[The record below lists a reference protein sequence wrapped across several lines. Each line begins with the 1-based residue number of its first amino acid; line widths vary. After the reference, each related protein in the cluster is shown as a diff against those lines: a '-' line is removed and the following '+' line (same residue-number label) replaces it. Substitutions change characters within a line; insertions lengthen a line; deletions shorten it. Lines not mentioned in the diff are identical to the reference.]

1 VLDAVVK
8 VGGSLARGAAL
19 PALGERL
26 SALGRQRRVVVVPG
40 GGVFADA
47 VREYDALHGLSA
59 GAAHWMAVLAMDQY
73 GYGLTDL
80 IAGST
85 PVRSLSAARDVTRR
99 GSVAVLLPHDLLRR
113 TDPLPHTWSVTSDTI
128 AAWVAARV
136 GVRALVL
143 LKDGHGISRPL
154 DGAVPPPSITLA
166 ELARWDGVDAGLH
179 EAVASLA
186 ADVWIVNGER
196 PELLEQVLLHGRT
209 EGVRLRRSP
218 R

>member
-1 VLDAVVK
+1 MDAVVK

-26 SALGRQRRVVVVPG
+26 SVLGRQRRLVVVPG

-47 VREYDALHGLSA
+47 VREYDGRHGLSA

-73 GYGLTDL
+73 GYALTDL

-85 PVRSLSAARDVTRR
+85 PVRSLSAARDATRR

-113 TDPLPHTWSVTSDTI
+113 TDPLPHAWSVTSDTI

-136 GVRALVL
+136 GVRALVI
-143 LKDGHGISRPL
+143 LKDGNGISRPL
-154 DGAVPPPSITLA
+154 DGAGAPSSLTLA
-166 ELARWDGVDAGLH
+166 QLARWDGVDAGLH
-179 EAVASLA
+179 QAVASLA
-186 ADVWIVNGER
+186 AEVWVVNGER
-196 PELLEQVLLHGRT
+196 PELLEQVLLTGRT
-209 EGVRLRRSP
+209 EGIRLRRAP